1 MNRRRTFLL
10 SQSTLPNTALVTTGH
25 DWTLHFLEELHTWL
39 AWVEH
44 LVHRDGTRARV
55 ILEVH
60 YKCGMLM

>member
-10 SQSTLPNTALVTTGH
+10 SQSALPKDTTLDL
-25 DWTLHFLEELHTWL
+25 LEELHTWF

-60 YKCGMLM
+60 YKCGMLI